1 MDKNFEIGEQNK
13 QEKKKRKKGLTSQKV
28 KSLYKYHGSTHAHTV
43 NYEKEASVQT
53 INVYENNRI

>member
-28 KSLYKYHGSTHAHTV
+28 KSLYTCTNTMVVHTHILWIT
-43 NYEKEASVQT
+43 KKKRASRQ
-53 INVYENNRI
+53 